1 MSVPKDEMTKDH
13 AIERAL
19 NFVLGDSKP
28 KSEAKRGP
36 SPKKPPSPPSK
47 FGQRRPTSKGR

>member
-1 MSVPKDEMTKDH
+1 MSARKEEMTKDH

-19 NFVLGDSKP
+19 NYVLGEGKAHP
-28 KSEAKRGP
+28 EAKRGP

-47 FGQRRPTSKGR
+47 FGQRTPKSKGR